1 MFAWEYVNI
10 VVASRCF
17 AFRAVI
23 MQARISKRC
32 GVQNSTS
39 LLYLP
44 ISLSAETWK
53 ILTKKVCQ
61 FLFAQADILSEKN
74 PYFRKHLF
82 GKRKLITRATLFG
95 QDFATGKN
103 LFFNQCRTKSVVT
116 MTPGWPCNKP
126 DLTIKGTTLYS
137 APMTPGKHGPH
148 KYPWSFARLQ
158 YPRTSVNTTSG
169 RQYYRYITS
178 VTFFLGKVIL

>member
-1 MFAWEYVNI
+1 M
-10 VVASRCF
+10 
-17 AFRAVI
+17 
-23 MQARISKRC
+23 
-32 GVQNSTS
+32 
-39 LLYLP
+39 
-44 ISLSAETWK
+44 SAETWK

-82 GKRKLITRATLFG
+82 GKRKLITRTTLFG
-95 QDFATGKN
+95 QDFASGKN

-148 KYPWSFARLQ
+148 KYP
-158 YPRTSVNTTSG
+158 
-169 RQYYRYITS
+169 
-178 VTFFLGKVIL
+178 